1 MRAQKGLFTFRQQN
15 LSSLVLILDRR
26 DDPVTPLLLPWTYQ
40 VLLAVVHTPLSIE
53 EREMT
58 NV

>member
-1 MRAQKGLFTFRQQN
+1 
-15 LSSLVLILDRR
+15 
-26 DDPVTPLLLPWTYQ
+26 LLPWTYQ

-58 NV
+58 NVWVM